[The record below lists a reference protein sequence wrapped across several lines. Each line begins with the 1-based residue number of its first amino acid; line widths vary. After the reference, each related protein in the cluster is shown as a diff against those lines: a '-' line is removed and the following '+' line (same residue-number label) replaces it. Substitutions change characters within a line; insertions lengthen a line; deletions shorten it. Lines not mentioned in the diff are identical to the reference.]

1 MFDDSL
7 MGAIKWSL
15 WFATRCV
22 RETKGTD
29 TSLCGVRK
37 VCNHAFA
44 KTDVTPRS
52 NTQDD
57 SVCFFMKCCLSVTE
71 EFFCLLK

>member
-15 WFATRCV
+15 WFAARYV
-22 RETKGTD
+22 RKTKGTD

-37 VCNHAFA
+37 VCNLAFA

-52 NTQDD
+52 NTQYG
-57 SVCFFMKCCLSVTE
+57 
-71 EFFCLLK
+71 